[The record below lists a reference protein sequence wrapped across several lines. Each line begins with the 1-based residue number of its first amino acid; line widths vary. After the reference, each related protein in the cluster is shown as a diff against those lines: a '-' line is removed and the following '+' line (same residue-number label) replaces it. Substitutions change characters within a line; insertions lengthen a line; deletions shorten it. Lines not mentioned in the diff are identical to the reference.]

1 MVDSLRSTRV
11 NVREAVLTPERILNA
26 VSEQLELSGIAGLR
40 LRDVADRLNVSV
52 PSLYRF
58 FEDREAMI
66 AAAYVRDFA
75 LQTFVDIDEMQQV
88 FASAQSVEDYEEGL
102 RRVFLDIYG
111 DQRRQTRWRKLAAI
125 AATRHDAELMEQIA
139 SVQAEFTERVAALF
153 VAARERGWVKT
164 SINPMAYA
172 SPMADSIFAVQGLAL
187 GPLFADVAPSTGVT
201 SEDFT
206 DVFLLFHRAM
216 TA

>member
-1 MVDSLRSTRV
+1 M

-88 FASAQSVEDYEEGL
+88 FASARPPGTTQS
-102 RRVFLDIYG
+102 
-111 DQRRQTRWRKLAAI
+111 
-125 AATRHDAELMEQIA
+125 
-139 SVQAEFTERVAALF
+139 
-153 VAARERGWVKT
+153 
-164 SINPMAYA
+164 
-172 SPMADSIFAVQGLAL
+172 
-187 GPLFADVAPSTGVT
+187 
-201 SEDFT
+201 
-206 DVFLLFHRAM
+206 
-216 TA
+216 

>member
-1 MVDSLRSTRV
+1 
-11 NVREAVLTPERILNA
+11 LNA

-88 FASAQSVEDYEEGL
+88 FASAETVEDYEQGL
-102 RRVFLDIYG
+102 RRIVLDIFSE
-111 DQRRQTRWRKLAAI
+111 QRRQSRWRKLAAI

-139 SVQAEFTERVAALF
+139 SVQAEFTERVAAIF
-153 VAARERGWVKT
+153 VAARDRGWVT
-164 SINPMAYA
+164 STINPMAFA
-172 SPMADSIFAVQGLAL
+172 FAVQGLAL
-187 GPLFADVAPSTGVT
+187 GPLFADVAPIAGVT

>member
-1 MVDSLRSTRV
+1 MVDSLHSTRV

-75 LQTFVDIDEMQQV
+75 MQTFVDIDEMQAA
-88 FASAQSVEDYEEGL
+88 FASAETVEDYEQGL
-102 RRVFLDIYG
+102 RSIVLDILG
-111 DQRRQTRWRKLAAI
+111 DQRRQSRWRKLAAM

-139 SVQAEFTERVAALF
+139 LVQAQFTERVAALF
-153 VAARERGWVKT
+153 VAARDRGWVST
-164 SINPMAYA
+164 TINPMAFA
-172 SPMADSIFAVQGLAL
+172 FAVQGLAL
-187 GPLFADVAPSTGVT
+187 GPLFADVAPTAGVT
-201 SEDFT
+201 SEDFAE
-206 DVFLLFHRAM
+206 VFLLFHRAM
-216 TA
+216 TL

>member
-88 FASAQSVEDYEEGL
+88 FASAETVEDYEQGL
-102 RRVFLDIYG
+102 RRIVLDIFSE
-111 DQRRQTRWRKLAAI
+111 QRRQSRWRKLAAI

-139 SVQAEFTERVAALF
+139 SVQAEFTERVAAIF
-153 VAARERGWVKT
+153 VAARDRGWVT
-164 SINPMAYA
+164 STINPMAFA
-172 SPMADSIFAVQGLAL
+172 FAVQGLAL
-187 GPLFADVAPSTGVT
+187 GPLFADVAPTAGVT